1 MIETDSPSE
10 TANRDGCM
18 TQQEIADEMG
28 VTRAMIS
35 LIERRALSK
44 IRRECELRGWKF
56 EDFFE
61 E

>member
-1 MIETDSPSE
+1 MDDETE
-10 TANRDGCM
+10 LTAVSRGYM

-28 VTRAMIS
+28 VTRAMVH
-35 LIERRALSK
+35 LIEKRALQK
-44 IRRECELRGWKF
+44 IRRECELQGWKF

>member
-1 MIETDSPSE
+1 MIETDSLSE

-28 VTRAMIS
+28 VTRAMVS

-44 IRRECELRGWKF
+44 IRREMRVARMEVRRLF
-56 EDFFE
+56 
-61 E
+61 